1 MTGFYKS
8 FCPFFSKCLHIHFNP
23 SKIVSPILL
32 LNALVMKGRLLANV
46 SKKEMS
52 GDMPSNIAHFAHI
65 CNISNVACH
74 KKSLKF
80 NLFFIS
86 KFKTDQVH
94 GKTLNDT
101 HLKVI

>member
-8 FCPFFSKCLHIHFNP
+8 FFFFFSKCLHIHFNP

-52 GDMPSNIAHFAHI
+52 GDMPSNIAYFAHI

-74 KKSLKF
+74 KKIIKIQPFLYF
-80 NLFFIS
+80 QIQN
-86 KFKTDQVH
+86 
-94 GKTLNDT
+94 
-101 HLKVI
+101 